1 MTRAARILCAAA
13 AAAVFLPA
21 LTAVAAPGPPDAPEY
36 WFDQWKVPQL
46 WSLGARGQGIRIAEI
61 DTGVNASIPELAG
74 KILPGIDFGAAGD
87 GRVDRDV
94 DQFGHGTAMA
104 SIMVASPGVLNI
116 TGLAPDAQ
124 VLPIAL
130 PLSGTTDASST
141 DHLSEAIRWAADHGA
156 KVISMSLG
164 GTRDPSADSRACPSD
179 EQDAVFYAMS
189 KGAVLVAAS
198 GNRGTSDSAVEE
210 PSVCLGVVSV
220 GAVDSGGTVASFS
233 SRHPYLTLAAPGVAI
248 ASLSRVPGIAY
259 SGDGTSQATALA
271 SAAVALVWSKYPNL
285 TGRQVV
291 ARVLASLDHR
301 AAQRDPAYGY
311 GLLDAFRA
319 VTAAIPAGAP
329 NAVYD
334 AADPFAARSRAIAA
348 QQSPR
353 PPPAATRHPVAAG
366 SFAVGSV
373 SRLLVAQVITGALVA
388 LLGLAALVALTLV
401 GRARRRGREL
411 THAQAIA
418 AVPVPPVVVD
428 ADGVAWHEILHPQ
441 APAPQYPAPPAPA
454 PAPPEP

>member
-13 AAAVFLPA
+13 AASAVLLPA
-21 LTAVAAPGPPDAPEY
+21 LPAVAAPGPPDAPEY
-36 WFDQWKVPQL
+36 WFDQWQVPQL

-61 DTGVNASIPELAG
+61 DTGVNASVPELAG
-74 KILPGIDFGAAGD
+74 KVLPGIDFGAAGD

-271 SAAVALVWSKYPNL
+271 SAAVALVWSRYPNL
-285 TGRQVV
+285 TGRQIV
-291 ARVLASLDHR
+291 ARVLATLDHR
-301 AAQRDPAYGY
+301 TVRRDPAYGY
-311 GLLDAFRA
+311 GLLDAYGA
-319 VTAAIPAGAP
+319 VTASIPADAP

-334 AADPFAARSRAIAA
+334 AADPFAARSRAFAT
-348 QQSPR
+348 QQLV
-353 PPPAATRHPVAAG
+353 PPPRAAAKHPIAAG
-366 SFAVGSV
+366 SFAVGSA
-373 SRLLVAQVITGALVA
+373 SRLLVPQVIIGALVA
-388 LLGLAALVALTLV
+388 LLGLAALVALTLL
-401 GRARRRGREL
+401 GRASRRRREL
-411 THAQAIA
+411 ARAHAVAL
-418 AVPVPPVVVD
+418 VPVPAVVVD
-428 ADGVAWHEILHPQ
+428 AEGVAWHEILHPQ
-441 APAPQYPAPPAPA
+441 SPATGSDESPGSAH
-454 PAPPEP
+454 